1 MGSGYTIAYITLAD
15 INSAGGGSLTGA
27 ELDCIIEP
35 KGGHGFDAKK
45 ELGGFFIMLNTTFT
59 GAEAANSGDFTVS
72 NDFRKVFLLR
82 DPKSGGS
89 SISKYIK
96 SN

>member
-1 MGSGYTIAYITLAD
+1 
-15 INSAGGGSLTGA
+15 
-27 ELDCIIEP
+27 
-35 KGGHGFDAKK
+35 
-45 ELGGFFIMLNTTFT
+45 MLNTTFT

-89 SISKYIK
+89 ASATTLRATKAVVFASSPTLTVHLLLMKKLIK
-96 SN
+96 QQQVQLVKL